1 MARSPDPKT
10 RKPRAREAES
20 FRLEELADAVR
31 VPVRTIRYYIQRG
44 LLAAPDFRGAHTI
57 YTREHRLRLDAIRA
71 LQERDLPLD
80 EIARRLA
87 AMTPGELAAAARG
100 ELAAEPARSPVAP
113 ERMPPLPVPAAR
125 RWVLVL
131 APGLEL
137 HLAEDA
143 PASSHRLAA
152 RLARLQP
159 HDSDR

>member
-1 MARSPDPKT
+1 MSRTPET
-10 RKPRAREAES
+10 RQPKPREREVKT
-20 FRLEELADAVR
+20 FRLEELAAAAE

-44 LLAAPDFRGAHTI
+44 LLAAPEFRGAHTV
-57 YTREHRLRLDAIRA
+57 YGREHRLRLDAIRA

-87 AMTPGELAAAARG
+87 AMTGDELAAAARG
-100 ELAAEPARSPVAP
+100 ELATEPARP
-113 ERMPPLPVPAAR
+113 PVPPEIAPAPPFPATR

-143 PASSHRLAA
+143 PPESRRLAA

-159 HDSDR
+159 HDSDL